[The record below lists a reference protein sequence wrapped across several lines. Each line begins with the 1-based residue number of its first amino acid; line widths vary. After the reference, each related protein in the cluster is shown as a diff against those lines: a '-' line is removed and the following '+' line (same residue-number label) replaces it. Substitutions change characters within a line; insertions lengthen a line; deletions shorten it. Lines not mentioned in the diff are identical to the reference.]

1 MPQFEQIS
9 VFSSLI
15 FWSFVSFLL
24 LFFVLKRYAFPPIL
38 DALEERRKKIQSD
51 LGDAEKLKTEA
62 QKMKEELER
71 ELDAAHDKANTIVQ
85 MANSEAKKMQDRAL
99 EETQNKIRQMQSQAE
114 RDIEASRNKLMSEIR
129 NYTATLTVA
138 SAERFLRKTLDP
150 EAKKKLA
157 EESIQEVIREMGRT
171 MKN

>member
-62 QKMKEELER
+62 QK
-71 ELDAAHDKANTIVQ
+71 
-85 MANSEAKKMQDRAL
+85 
-99 EETQNKIRQMQSQAE
+99 
-114 RDIEASRNKLMSEIR
+114 
-129 NYTATLTVA
+129 
-138 SAERFLRKTLDP
+138 
-150 EAKKKLA
+150 
-157 EESIQEVIREMGRT
+157 
-171 MKN
+171 